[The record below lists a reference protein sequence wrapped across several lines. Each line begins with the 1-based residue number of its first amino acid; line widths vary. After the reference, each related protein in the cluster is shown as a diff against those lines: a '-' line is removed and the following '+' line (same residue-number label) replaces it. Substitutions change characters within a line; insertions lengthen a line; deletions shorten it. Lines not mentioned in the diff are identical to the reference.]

1 MAKKANG
8 EGSISQLPSGRW
20 RVRVMVAGVRYSA
33 NTDTRKEAQQKY
45 REFLGHTD
53 RGLVPPTQKV
63 TLLQHIERWLSDEVQ
78 HTRKPRTFESYRDCS
93 RLYILPTLGAL
104 KLAQLQPAHVQR
116 LCSTLLEEGLSPKTV
131 RIAHGVLHCAL
142 AQAVSWNLISRNVA
156 SLAKAPRV
164 KRKEIEA
171 LDEVQARLLLSGAKG
186 TRWEALMAVA
196 LVTGMRQG
204 ELLGL
209 QWPDIDLDRGVVRV
223 QRQLG
228 RDGILAELKND
239 RHRRSIDVPP
249 HTVAALREHKRRQTE
264 ERLLLGPEYTYQE
277 LVFCTHRGKPFAHR
291 NVSREYKRLLE
302 RLGLPDVSFHALR
315 HTNATLL
322 LLQGV
327 HPKLVQERLGHST
340 ISMTLDIY
348 SHVLP
353 RLGREAADKLEALLA

>member
-1 MAKKANG
+1 MVKKANG

-20 RVRVMVAGVRYSA
+20 RVRVMVGGTRYSA
-33 NTDTRKEAQQKY
+33 NTSTRKEAQQKY

-63 TLLQHIERWLSDEVQ
+63 TLHQHIERWLTDEVL
-78 HTRKPRTFESYRDCS
+78 HTRKPRTFESYRDSS
-93 RLYILPTLGAL
+93 RLYILPLLGPV

-142 AQAVSWNLISRNVA
+142 AQAVSWDLVPRNVA

-171 LDEVQARLLLSGAKG
+171 LDEVQARQLMASSKE
-186 TRWEALMAVA
+186 TRWEALIAVA
-196 LVTGMRQG
+196 LVTGLRQG

-209 QWPDIDLDRGVVRV
+209 KWSDIDLDRGVVQV

-228 RDGILAELKND
+228 RDGTLADLKND
-239 RHRRSIDVPP
+239 HQRRSIDVPP
-249 HTVAALREHKRRQTE
+249 HTVTALRDHKRRQTE

-277 LVFCTHRGKPFAHR
+277 LVFCTHRGRPLGHR
-291 NVSREYKRLLE
+291 NVSRAYKGLLK
-302 RLGLPDVSFHALR
+302 RASLPNVSFHALR

-322 LLQGV
+322 LLAGV
-327 HPKLVQERLGHST
+327 HPKLVQERLGHSN